1 MRGDTG
7 AADPDTGSLTLIW
20 NQNEK
25 QVSEVEVTLGLVRA
39 VLTSGTP

>member
-1 MRGDTG
+1 M
-7 AADPDTGSLTLIW
+7 IW